1 MTGKVRGIGAV
12 LAAVV
17 LVAAGCGGD
26 EEGGGPEEGSL
37 KGQTV
42 EVAAVWS
49 GAEQEKFK
57 AVLDQFAK
65 STGATVSYTSTGDDI
80 ATVLGG
86 QIQGGK
92 PPDVAVLPQPG
103 LMNDLAKQGSLK
115 PLNDKVSGAVSE
127 NYAEVWKTLGTA
139 QDGKLYGVWLKA
151 ANKSLMWY
159 STTAFEDAGVEPPK
173 TWDELKA
180 ALSTIS
186 DSGLTPLSVA
196 GADGWTLTDWFE
208 NVYLQVAG
216 PENYDKLAKHEI
228 KWTDQTVKDTLKIL
242 GELWGGQNTVSGGPK
257 GALAVK
263 FEQSVSNVFGDNPK
277 AAIVFEGDFVGGVIG
292 SESKAKVG
300 ETAKFFSFPEVKS
313 GAGNSVVGAGDVA
326 VALKD
331 SEGAMALL
339 EYLATP
345 EAAEIWA
352 AQGGFVSPN
361 KSVNLEK
368 YADNP
373 TREIAKAVIESGDQ
387 FRFDLSD
394 LQPAAF
400 GATVGKGMWKVLQDF
415 LGNPTSVDATASKLE
430 AEAAKAYGGK

>member
-1 MTGKVRGIGAV
+1 MTRKLRGIGAA
-12 LAAVV
+12 LAAVA

-26 EEGGGPEEGSL
+26 DGGGPAKGSL
-37 KGQTV
+37 KGETV

-57 AVLDQFAK
+57 KVLKAFEDQ
-65 STGATVSYTSTGDDI
+65 TGAKVNYTSTGDDI

-92 PPDVAVLPQPG
+92 PPDVAILPQPG
-103 LMNDLAKQGSLK
+103 LMNDLAKQGALK
-115 PLNDKVSGAVSE
+115 PVDSKVETAIDE
-127 NYAEVWKTLGTA
+127 NYSSIWKTLGTA
-139 QDGKLYGVWLKA
+139 EDGKLYGVWVKA

-159 STTAFEDAGVEPPK
+159 NTTAFEDAGVEPPA
-173 TWDELKA
+173 TWDEFNTTLG
-180 ALSTIS
+180 TIA
-186 DSGLTPLSVA
+186 DSGITPLSVA

-216 PENYDKLAKHEI
+216 PEMYDKLAKHEI
-228 KWTDQTVKDTLKIL
+228 PYTDPTVKETLKLL
-242 GELWGGQNTVSGGPK
+242 GDLWGGENIVVGGPK

-263 FEQSVSNVFGDNPK
+263 FTQSVANVFADNPK
-277 AAIVFEGDFVGGVIG
+277 GAIVFEGDFVGGVVNDET
-292 SESKAKVG
+292 SAKVG
-300 ETAKFFSFPEVKS
+300 ETAKFFDFPLVKE
-313 GAGNSVVGAGDVA
+313 GGKKSVVGAGDVA

-331 SEGAMALL
+331 SKGAKGLL

-345 EAAEIWA
+345 AAAETWA

-361 KSVNLEK
+361 KNVDLEK
-368 YADNP
+368 YADQP
-373 TREIAKAVIESGDQ
+373 TRDIAKAIIEAGDQ

-394 LQPAAF
+394 LQPAGF

-415 LGNPTSVDATASKLE
+415 LGNPTSVEATATKLE
-430 AEAAKAYGGK
+430 AEAAKAYKK